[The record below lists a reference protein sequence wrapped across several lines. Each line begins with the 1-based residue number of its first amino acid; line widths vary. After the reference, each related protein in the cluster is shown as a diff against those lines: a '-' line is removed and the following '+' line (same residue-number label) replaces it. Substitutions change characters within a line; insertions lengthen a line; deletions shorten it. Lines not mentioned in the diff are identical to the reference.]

1 MMVNWP
7 IWMESGFCGDVRILK
22 CRGEAVVGGR
32 EGEGYSTT
40 ILPLPLILTD
50 HNVEEELKEGTMTPM
65 VEEEESFW
73 CSRTSLNS
81 P

>member
-32 EGEGYSTT
+32 ERGRGVLHHHPT
-40 ILPLPLILTD
+40 LALDLD
-50 HNVEEELKEGTMTPM
+50 
-65 VEEEESFW
+65 
-73 CSRTSLNS
+73 
-81 P
+81 

>member
-32 EGEGYSTT
+32 ER
-40 ILPLPLILTD
+40 
-50 HNVEEELKEGTMTPM
+50 GTPPP
-65 VEEEESFW
+65 SYP
-73 CSRTSLNS
+73 C